1 MFKVNDYIM
10 YGLTGVC
17 QVVDITKESFI
28 DNLQKE
34 YYVLKYIYDNNT
46 IIKIPTDNEKISM
59 RKLLSKE
66 DIATLINSM
75 PNSETIWI
83 DNDRQRNE
91 EFKSILKT
99 GDIENLVK
107 LIRSIY
113 LDKEYKQ
120 SIGKKLYKVDD
131 EIMQTAERLLN
142 EEFATILNISPD
154 EVSTYISTHVPQ

>member
-28 DNLQKE
+28 NNLQKE
-34 YYVLKYIYDNNT
+34 YYVLKYIYDNDT
-46 IIKIPTDNEKISM
+46 IIKIPTDNEKIPM

-66 DIATLINSM
+66 DMATLINSM

-99 GDIENLVK
+99 GDTENLVK

-113 LDKEYKQ
+113 LDKEHKQ

-154 EVSTYISTHVPQ
+154 EVATYISTHIPQ

>member
-34 YYVLKYIYDNNT
+34 YYVLKYIYDNDT

-66 DIATLINSM
+66 DMSTLINSI

-83 DNDRQRNE
+83 DNDRKRNE

-154 EVSTYISTHVPQ
+154 EVATYISTHVPQ

>member
-28 DNLQKE
+28 NNLQKE
-34 YYVLKYIYDNNT
+34 YYVLKYIYDNDT
-46 IIKIPTDNEKISM
+46 IIKIPTDNEKIPM

-66 DIATLINSM
+66 DMATLINSM

-83 DNDRQRNE
+83 DNDRKRNE

-113 LDKEYKQ
+113 LDKEHKQ

-154 EVSTYISTHVPQ
+154 EVATYISTHIPQ

>member
-34 YYVLKYIYDNNT
+34 YYVLKYIYDNDT
-46 IIKIPTDNEKISM
+46 IIKIPTDNEKIPM

-66 DIATLINSM
+66 DMATLINSM

-83 DNDRQRNE
+83 DNDRKRNE

-113 LDKEYKQ
+113 LDKEHKQ

-154 EVSTYISTHVPQ
+154 EVATYISTHIPQ

>member
-10 YGLTGVC
+10 YGMTGVC

-34 YYVLKYIYDNNT
+34 YYVLKYIYSNDT
-46 IIKIPTDNEKISM
+46 IIKIPTDNKKVPM
-59 RKLLSKE
+59 RKILSKGE
-66 DIATLINSM
+66 VTTLINSM

-83 DNDRQRNE
+83 DDDRKRNE

-113 LDKEYKQ
+113 LDKEYKK
-120 SIGKKLYKVDD
+120 SYKVDE

-142 EEFATILNISPD
+142 EEFATILNISPN
-154 EVSTYISTHVPQ
+154 EVATYISSHIPQ

>member
-1 MFKVNDYIM
+1 MFKVNDYVI
-10 YGLTGVC
+10 YGITGVC
-17 QVVDITKESFI
+17 QVVDITKESLI

-34 YYVLKYIYDNNT
+34 YYVLKYIYDNDT
-46 IIKIPTDNEKISM
+46 IIKIPTDNKKVPM
-59 RKLLSKE
+59 RKILSKG
-66 DIATLINSM
+66 DVTTLINSM

-83 DNDRQRNE
+83 DDDRKRNE

-113 LDKEYKQ
+113 LDKEYKK
-120 SIGKKLYKVDD
+120 SIGKKSYKIDD

-142 EEFATILNISPD
+142 EEFATILNISPN
-154 EVSTYISTHVPQ
+154 EVASYISSHIPQ

>member
-34 YYVLKYIYDNNT
+34 YYVLKYIYDNDT

-66 DIATLINSM
+66 DMSTLINSI

-83 DNDRQRNE
+83 DNDRKRNE

>member
-10 YGLTGVC
+10 YGMTGVC

-34 YYVLKYIYDNNT
+34 YYVLKYIYSNDT
-46 IIKIPTDNEKISM
+46 IIKIPTDNKKVPM
-59 RKLLSKE
+59 RKILSKGE
-66 DIATLINSM
+66 VTTLINSM

-83 DNDRQRNE
+83 DDDRKRNE

-107 LIRSIY
+107 LTPCAP
-113 LDKEYKQ
+113 
-120 SIGKKLYKVDD
+120 
-131 EIMQTAERLLN
+131 EIKSLSSSLFKFLTMA
-142 EEFATILNISPD
+142 FISAFC
-154 EVSTYISTHVPQ
+154 II

>member
-66 DIATLINSM
+66 DMSTLINSI

-83 DNDRQRNE
+83 DNDRKRNE

>member
-28 DNLQKE
+28 NNLQKE
-34 YYVLKYIYDNNT
+34 YYVLKYIYDNDT

-66 DIATLINSM
+66 DMSTLINSI

-83 DNDRQRNE
+83 DNDRKRNE

-154 EVSTYISTHVPQ
+154 EVATYISIHIPQ

>member
-34 YYVLKYIYDNNT
+34 YYVLKYIYDNDT

-83 DNDRQRNE
+83 DNDRKRNE

>member
-34 YYVLKYIYDNNT
+34 YYVLKYIYDNDT

-66 DIATLINSM
+66 DMSTLINSI

-83 DNDRQRNE
+83 DNDRKRNE

-113 LDKEYKQ
+113 LDKEHKQ

-154 EVSTYISTHVPQ
+154 KVATYISTHVPQ

>member
-10 YGLTGVC
+10 YGMTGVC

-34 YYVLKYIYDNNT
+34 YYVLKYIYSNDT
-46 IIKIPTDNEKISM
+46 IIKIPTDNKKVPM
-59 RKLLSKE
+59 RKILSKGE
-66 DIATLINSM
+66 VTTLINSM

-83 DNDRQRNE
+83 DDDRKRNE

-107 LIRSIY
+107 LTPCAT
-113 LDKEYKQ
+113 
-120 SIGKKLYKVDD
+120 
-131 EIMQTAERLLN
+131 EIKSLSSSLFNFLSMAL
-142 EEFATILNISPD
+142 ISAFC
-154 EVSTYISTHVPQ
+154 II

>member
-10 YGLTGVC
+10 YGMTGVC

-34 YYVLKYIYDNNT
+34 YYVLKYIYSNDT
-46 IIKIPTDNEKISM
+46 IIKISTDNKKVPM
-59 RKLLSKE
+59 RKILSKGE
-66 DIATLINSM
+66 VTTLINSM

-83 DNDRQRNE
+83 DDDRKRNE

-107 LIRSIY
+107 LTPCAT
-113 LDKEYKQ
+113 
-120 SIGKKLYKVDD
+120 
-131 EIMQTAERLLN
+131 EIKSLSSSLFKFLTMA
-142 EEFATILNISPD
+142 F
-154 EVSTYISTHVPQ
+154 ISTFCII

>member
-10 YGLTGVC
+10 YGMTGVC

-34 YYVLKYIYDNNT
+34 YYVLKYIYSNDT
-46 IIKIPTDNEKISM
+46 IIKIPTDNKKVPM
-59 RKLLSKE
+59 RKILSKGE
-66 DIATLINSM
+66 VTTLINSM

-83 DNDRQRNE
+83 DDDRKRNE

-107 LIRSIY
+107 L
-113 LDKEYKQ
+113 
-120 SIGKKLYKVDD
+120 
-131 EIMQTAERLLN
+131 TP
-142 EEFATILNISPD
+142 FATEIKSLSSSLFKFLTMAFISAFC
-154 EVSTYISTHVPQ
+154 II